1 MRMLPI
7 IHFDVYSVYL
17 DIKLGPF
24 LLGWGGAQ
32 YSEIRSIFFIMLNF
46 DEALQI
52 ALKGTKLNN
61 NVEYIVCDE
70 VTITRIW

>member
-1 MRMLPI
+1 MRTLHI

-24 LLGWGGAQ
+24 LLGCDAGF

-61 NVEYIVCDE
+61 NVEYILCDK
-70 VTITRIW
+70 VTITRI

>member
-1 MRMLPI
+1 MRILHI

-24 LLGWGGAQ
+24 DAGF

-61 NVEYIVCDE
+61 NVECILLDE
-70 VTITRIW
+70 ATITRIW

>member
-1 MRMLPI
+1 MRMLHI

-17 DIKLGPF
+17 DINLGPF
-24 LLGWGGAQ
+24 LLGWGRGRQ
-32 YSEIRSIFFIMLNF
+32 IRSIFFIMLNF

-52 ALKGTKLNN
+52 TLKGTKLNN

-70 VTITRIW
+70 VTITRI